1 MNRTG
6 DKLTVSSGVET
17 EAEEEEEDGG
27 CALCGARLDTETD
40 ARHNA
45 LQATQYSS
53 FISGGG
59 VQAVNDD
66 TGESCGPCGD
76 KKKDECCGKGDGSC
90 KSSQGQTVSLAEVME
105 CLCYTCRRTFTR
117 VKSVEAMPPR
127 LLETVKVRLRR
138 TKMKSEISDF
148 LL

>member
-17 EAEEEEEDGG
+17 EAKEEEDGG

-40 ARHNA
+40 A

-76 KKKDECCGKGDGSC
+76 KKEDECCGEGDGSC

-117 VKSVEAMPPR
+117 VTSVEAMPPR